1 MERVK
6 EESRR
11 KSEELEMLRN
21 SVQQGL
27 SYPPPEPIY
36 SQNPIRREEITH
48 RGLHD
53 FESMNPIPVD
63 DYVMDFSKPAGYQ
76 PPTQERSREVR
87 RRSIEPTS
95 HPMPQSLLEV
105 METQPAVST
114 RETQKAPSV
123 REIQPIPSP
132 VEAEPAVSL
141 KEAQKTP
148 AVIETQPAAPT
159 LPAAPPRRRRSTN
172 QSRDGI
178 QRSLG
183 TPLSTSANE
192 PVAEVRSIPIGVRM
206 SGSTKL

>member
-1 MERVK
+1 
-6 EESRR
+6 
-11 KSEELEMLRN
+11 
-21 SVQQGL
+21 
-27 SYPPPEPIY
+27 
-36 SQNPIRREEITH
+36 
-48 RGLHD
+48 
-53 FESMNPIPVD
+53 
-63 DYVMDFSKPAGYQ
+63 
-76 PPTQERSREVR
+76 
-87 RRSIEPTS
+87 
-95 HPMPQSLLEV
+95 

>member
-53 FESMNPIPVD
+53 FESTNPIPVD

-105 METQPAVST
+105 METQ
-114 RETQKAPSV
+114 
-123 REIQPIPSP
+123 
-132 VEAEPAVSL
+132 PAVSL